1 MESMMMEYDIEIF
14 KCIQILCDMGVGLLV
29 DDFGMGFFGLF
40 CLVSFLVMEIKI
52 DKSFVDCCLIEKCIF
67 VLFEV
72 IISIG

>member
-1 MESMMMEYDIEIF
+1 
-14 KCIQILCDMGVGLLV
+14 MGVGLSV

-40 CLVSFLVMEIKI
+40 RLVSFSVMEIKI